1 MNELISTL
9 TNYLTSIQNFI
20 WGPPMIVLL
29 LGLGLLLTVN
39 LRLLQLRKLSLA
51 LRLACSPYDRDPE
64 KQGDVTSYAALCTAL
79 AATVGT
85 ANIAG

>member
-39 LRLLQLRKLSLA
+39 LKLLQLRKLSLA
-51 LRLACSPYDRDPE
+51 LRMQSMNCQSESR
-64 KQGDVTSYAALCTAL
+64 
-79 AATVGT
+79 
-85 ANIAG
+85 